1 MRVRLPS
8 LFSIR
13 PAALTLGTI
22 LVVGMLYVSG
32 TPFVDLIELKTYDL
46 RLLSRGRVRPFPAVV
61 LAVIDEKSLATEG
74 RWPWPRSKL
83 AALVDML
90 SRDGARVIGF
100 DMAFLEPDENAQND
114 LALANA
120 IKQSS
125 AAVVLGYFF
134 FMSPADLHYGLEQQ
148 AIDQQLKYISA
159 AKYPSV
165 LYRGHGT
172 AMVPF
177 LRAYALKNNLEMF
190 TAATAFSGY
199 LSLRSDQDDVARR
212 IPLVIQGGEEIFP
225 PLAVWCAWHYLEK
238 PPLTVQVGRYGVEGI
253 QMGNRFIPTDKH
265 GQLLMNYLGPPKTF
279 PHVSI
284 SEILGGKLPSGMF
297 TNKIVLVGAT
307 AVGTHDLLSTP
318 LSPLYPAVEVHA
330 TVIDNILTQ
339 SFLTRP
345 KWPKTYDLLAIITL
359 GVLIGITLPWMG
371 ALKGLLCAMGLG
383 VLYLVIACWLFV
395 HAGVWLTLVY
405 PLLALSTNYLGLSF
419 NSIAQHLHQ
428 AFRDLQSELEERQR
442 AEEAL
447 RQSEAHYRALV
458 EGSLQGI
465 AIVKRDGTRAFAN
478 SALARMWGYKGPEEL
493 VGRSIWEHI
502 APHELSRFQAAV
514 EAHLRGEPAP
524 LHDEYQAVKKDG
536 TLIWVERLASLM
548 TLNGEAVILEA
559 YIDITERKRLETQL
573 RQAHKMQAIGTLA
586 GGIAHDFNNILTAIL
601 GYTELAMEERKQDK
615 VLGGY
620 LQGVLTAGHRAKDLV
635 QQILAFSR
643 QTEVARTPIQAHLL
657 IKEVLG
663 LLRAALPSSI
673 TIQPVIDPYAG
684 AVLADPTQIQQVV
697 LNLCTNAAHAMRES
711 GGVIEVHLEPVDL
724 PTDYTT
730 ATAVLRAGPYVRL
743 IVRDTGD
750 GMAPE
755 IRERIFEPFF
765 TTKSIGEGT
774 GMGLAVVHGIVTSYG
789 GGITVESAP
798 GQGTT
803 FAVYLPRLVAPTTST
818 VDTEEPLP
826 GWHERILLVDDEE
839 ALVRLWQAALEHLGY
854 SVVVCTSSPA
864 ALDVFRAAPQSFDAV
879 ITDYTIPT
887 MTGEVLAHELRRIR
901 PDIPIILSTGFSDT
915 MTAERARV
923 LGINAFVLKPL
934 GVHDLNLTIRR
945 VLAQRMAQET

>member
-1 MRVRLPS
+1 MRVRLQS
-8 LFSIR
+8 LFSIS
-13 PAALTLGTI
+13 PASLTLGTI
-22 LVVGMLYVSG
+22 LVVVMLYVSG
-32 TPFVDLIELKTYDL
+32 TPILDLIELKTYDL
-46 RLLSRGRVRPFPAVV
+46 RLRSRGRMRPFPAVV

-100 DMAFLEPDENAQND
+100 DMAFLEPDENSQND

-120 IKQSS
+120 MQQSS

-134 FMSPADLHYGLEQQ
+134 FLRPADLDYWFEQQ
-148 AIDQQLKYISA
+148 TIDQQLRRISA

-172 AMVPF
+172 DRVPF
-177 LRAYALKNNLEMF
+177 LRAYALKSNLEMF

-199 LSLRSDQDDVARR
+199 LSLLSDQDDVARWM
-212 IPLVIQGGEEIFP
+212 PLIIQGGEELFP

-238 PPLTVQVGRYGVEGI
+238 PPLTVQVGRGRVEGI

-265 GQLLMNYLGPPKTF
+265 GQLLINYLGPPKTF

-284 SEILGGKLPSGMF
+284 SDILGGKFPRGMF
-297 TNKIVLVGAT
+297 TDKIVLVGAT

-339 SFLTRP
+339 NFLTRP
-345 KWPKTYDLLAIITL
+345 HWSKTYDLLAIITL
-359 GVLIGITLPWMG
+359 GVLIGIAVPWIG
-371 ALKGLLCAMGLG
+371 ALKGLLCATGLG

-419 NSIAQHLHQ
+419 NSIAQQLRQ
-428 AFRDLQSELEERQR
+428 AFRNLQSELEERQR

-465 AIVKRDGTRAFAN
+465 AIVKRDGRRVFAN
-478 SALARMWGYKGPEEL
+478 STLARMLGYEGPEEL
-493 VGRSIWEHI
+493 IGRSIGEHT
-502 APHELSRFQAAV
+502 PLHELSRFQAAV

-536 TLIWVERLASLM
+536 TLIWVERLASPM

-601 GYTELAMEERKQDK
+601 GYAELAMEERQQDR
-615 VLGGY
+615 VLGEY
-620 LQGVLTAGHRAKDLV
+620 LRRVLTAGHRAKDLV

-643 QTEVARTPIQAHLL
+643 QTECERTPMQVHILV
-657 IKEVLG
+657 KEVLD
-663 LLRAALPSSI
+663 LLRAALPSTI
-673 TIQPVIDPYAG
+673 AIQPVIDPDAG
-684 AVLADPTQIQQVV
+684 SVLADPTQIHQVV
-697 LNLCTNAAHAMRES
+697 LNLCTNAAHAMRET
-711 GGVIEVHLEPVDL
+711 GGVIEVLLEPVDL
-724 PTDYTT
+724 PTDCTT
-730 ATAVLRAGPYVRL
+730 GTVDLKAGPYVRL
-743 IVRDTGD
+743 TVRDTGH

-755 IRERIFEPFF
+755 IMERIFEPFF
-765 TTKSIGEGT
+765 TTKNVGEGT
-774 GMGLAVVHGIVTSYG
+774 GMGLAVVHGIVTSNG
-789 GGITVESAP
+789 GAITVESAP
-798 GQGTT
+798 EQGAT
-803 FAVYLPRLVAPTTST
+803 FAVYLPRLVNPTTST
-818 VDTEEPLP
+818 VDIEEPLP
-826 GWHERILLVDDEE
+826 GGRERLLFVDDEA
-839 ALVRLWQAALEHLGY
+839 ALVHLWQAALEHLGY
-854 SVVVCTSSPA
+854 SVVVCTSSLK
-864 ALDVFRAAPQSFDAV
+864 ALDVFHAAPQSFDLV
-879 ITDYTIPT
+879 ITDYTMPT

-901 PDIPIILSTGFSDT
+901 PDIPIILYTGFSDT
-915 MTAERARV
+915 MVAERARA
-923 LGINAFVLKPL
+923 LGIDAFVLKP
-934 GVHDLNLTIRR
+934 VRVRDLNLAIRQ